1 MSSAYWINADMEGK
15 RRWHLAIDRGHE
27 VYFPDLEFSEAM
39 SIDQY
44 QEAFPDNLVVPIG
57 GPDEHSALLKIAE
70 AYGDYLVVRV
80 AEQFITAVG
89 DAIGRPI
96 GDNSR

>member
-15 RRWHLAIDRGHE
+15 KRWHLAIDRGYE
-27 VYFPDLEFSEAM
+27 VYFPDLEFAEEM

-44 QEAFPDNLVVPIG
+44 REAYPANLVVPIG

-70 AYGDYLVVRV
+70 AYDAYLVVRV
-80 AEQFITAVG
+80 DEQFITDVG
-89 DAIGRPI
+89 DALGRPLKE
-96 GDNSR
+96 NSR